1 MSATPIELEIRQT
14 WDGKPVEEAHWIR
27 LTISVQASILR
38 IDVDAPLYGD
48 PAPSSAPGPT
58 DRLWEFEVV
67 ELFICGTGS
76 AYTEIELGPHGH
88 HLVLQLK
95 DIRSPSKSLIPIDYA
110 AQKLG
115 ARWRASAQVP
125 IGLLPDGPHRI
136 NATSIH
142 GVGEKRTYLSLGV
155 LPGPQPDFHQPS
167 HFPVEASLT

>member
-14 WDGKPVEEAHWIR
+14 WDGTPVEEAHWIR

-48 PAPSSAPGPT
+48 PAPRSAPGPT

-67 ELFICGTGS
+67 ELFISGIGS

-95 DIRSPSKSLIPIDYA
+95 DIRSPSKSRIPIDYA

-115 ARWRASAQVP
+115 TRWTASAQIP
-125 IGLLPDGPHRI
+125 IDLLPDGPHRI
-136 NATSIH
+136 NATAIH
-142 GVGEKRTYLSLGV
+142 GVDEKRTYLSLGV
-155 LPGPQPDFHQPS
+155 LPGTQPDFHQPR
-167 HFPVEASLT
+167 HFPVEARLT